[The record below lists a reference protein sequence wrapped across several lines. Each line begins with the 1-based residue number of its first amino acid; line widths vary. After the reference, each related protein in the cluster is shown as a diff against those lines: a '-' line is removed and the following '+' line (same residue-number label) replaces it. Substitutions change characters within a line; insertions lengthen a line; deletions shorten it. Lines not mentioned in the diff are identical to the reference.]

1 MARHKTTTHKK
12 VVFKPLEV
20 PESMRWLLERPHEA
34 HYDGKNVGY
43 FLRTLKWMLSIFG
56 YHDAPLYFGKQ
67 TLLQSC
73 NTHFLQE

>member
-43 FLRTLKWMLSIFG
+43 FLRTLK
-56 YHDAPLYFGKQ
+56 
-67 TLLQSC
+67 
-73 NTHFLQE
+73 